1 MEREKIVDLAI
12 ADDEG
17 GDPARGSAL
26 RLTWTQLSQSSVT
39 VYRTQRP
46 VDPAAS
52 DRATVPEEALAS
64 AGLPQD
70 AAITAAAGIE
80 ELDTPARQLR
90 TISAV
95 PWPDG
100 HEWDTIYFTPVTFH
114 GDGEVTIGTTSQ
126 RKRATSI
133 ENVTLTRR
141 LNWDLVTFTWPG
153 DATLVELRMT
163 APDAPFDASTTPF
176 MSVTHEDYQA
186 DGGCV
191 IKNGLPAPG
200 GCLHLNAITYMSGTQ
215 ISSPPVS
222 IEVPSL
228 WTYQYSLKWPGDV
241 KVMGGFMRQAV
252 ARFGH
257 TVVEVTVEA
266 LRGVPDQS
274 GAIGLTL
281 LHNPSHLP
289 LHAADG
295 QRVGLFLERP
305 TKDNPQE
312 PAMSVLVPP
321 NGQPLSLWFDHSKF
335 PAGYFRL
342 VVDSYP
348 LSAIDE
354 GAKHQALEHFGLVD
368 PSLSDLIKKG

>member
-1 MEREKIVDLAI
+1 MRQQITPEVEREKIVDLGI

-17 GDPARGSAL
+17 SDPARGSAL

-52 DRATVPEEALAS
+52 DRATVPEEALAN

-80 ELDTPARQLR
+80 QLDTLARQLR

-114 GDGEVTIGTTSQ
+114 GDGEVTIGTTVQ

-163 APDAPFDASTTPF
+163 ALDAPFDASAAPF

-200 GCLHLNAITYMSGTQ
+200 GRLHLNAITYMSGTQ

-257 TVVEVTVEA
+257 TVVEITVEA
-266 LRGVPDQS
+266 LRGSRISREPSDWPCFTTLRTFLSTPLTGRESTCSWSAPPRTTTHRLKRPSRCRLTASRCHYGSITRNSLPDTS
-274 GAIGLTL
+274 GW
-281 LHNPSHLP
+281 
-289 LHAADG
+289 
-295 QRVGLFLERP
+295 
-305 TKDNPQE
+305 
-312 PAMSVLVPP
+312 
-321 NGQPLSLWFDHSKF
+321 LSTPIH
-335 PAGYFRL
+335 
-342 VVDSYP
+342 
-348 LSAIDE
+348 
-354 GAKHQALEHFGLVD
+354 
-368 PSLSDLIKKG
+368 